1 MPRDHLHFET
11 DIDGIAVRS
20 VPLPLQISPGK
31 RMHVGT
37 AATTVDCGND
47 DDLISNLNFAAPAF
61 IFDLWVGFAR
71 NQRLSRA
78 PTACNALR

>member
-1 MPRDHLHFET
+1 
-11 DIDGIAVRS
+11 
-20 VPLPLQISPGK
+20 
-31 RMHVGT
+31 MHVGT